1 MTEQDRKLIIDL
13 LRMLDG
19 LRRKLKEFL
28 DKTT

>member
-19 LRRKLKEFL
+19 LRRKLKELL
-28 DKTT
+28 DKP

>member
-19 LRRKLKEFL
+19 LRRKLKELL
-28 DKTT
+28 DKS

>member
-19 LRRKLKEFL
+19 LRRKLKELL